1 MPWWMKRGT
10 GLGWQPRGEAW
21 EAVTQIWD
29 EQRSSVDVA
38 CGKSFF
44 WWKLLEEARA
54 SQSMSPTAVQLQA
67 NKKSTKALV
76 CILHDCQAPEPKDEH
91 LSGED
96 HCNNFVI
103 SKETETEILTM
114 AIIIRLNCMQFIQY
128 SLKLTLRSAPC
139 RIWWMKLHS
148 SDISQ
153 DTPPLGVPMA
163 SPGEVTPPL
172 PDEDSVTPPFEAFR
186 FFFFFRVQVNQ
197 VQELQLNA
205 DKADPPEPR
214 VSEPRRKGKQQTEK
228 LGWEVYS
235 GMFDV
240 RYYLVLNC
248 NTRQRDTTPLI
259 WAGTFMNV
267 LSKLAWW
274 HF

>member
-186 FFFFFRVQVNQ
+186 FFFFFFGFRWIRYRSFSWMLIRRIPLSHEFQSRGEKGSN
-197 VQELQLNA
+197 
-205 DKADPPEPR
+205 
-214 VSEPRRKGKQQTEK
+214 RRK
-228 LGWEVYS
+228 
-235 GMFDV
+235 
-240 RYYLVLNC
+240 N
-248 NTRQRDTTPLI
+248 
-259 WAGTFMNV
+259 
-267 LSKLAWW
+267 
-274 HF
+274 